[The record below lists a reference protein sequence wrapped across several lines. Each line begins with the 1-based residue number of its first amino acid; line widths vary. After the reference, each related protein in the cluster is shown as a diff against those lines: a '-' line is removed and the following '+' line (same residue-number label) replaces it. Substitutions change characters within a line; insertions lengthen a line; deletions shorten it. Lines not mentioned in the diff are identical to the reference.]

1 MRKEKAN
8 VQFILEKDLPDSDCF
23 FEADPVRLR
32 QVIYNLISNAI
43 KFTGDGFIK
52 VGYKLDTPNSLLFYV
67 IDTGIGIQPHKL
79 NLIFE
84 RFIQADDSI
93 TRKYGGSGLGLAISR
108 GLVELMGGKIWVE
121 STQTKGSSF
130 YFSHPYNSLKNE
142 IYETHASTESHVFNG
157 KGKTVLVVEDDKF
170 SFKYLEAILKRY
182 EITILHAVN
191 GLEAVEFC
199 SSNPQIAMVLMDIQ
213 LPSMSG
219 YDATRQ
225 IRKTFKDLPI
235 IAQTANAFDED
246 RTKCLEAGCNEYLAK
261 PISMT
266 NLIEIFMK
274 YL

>member
-1 MRKEKAN
+1 MYILARER
-8 VQFILEKDLPDSDCF
+8 VQLKLTEIDQIMINGDRD
-23 FEADPVRLR
+23 RLK
-32 QVIYNLISNAI
+32 QVLINLISNAI
-43 KFTGDGFIK
+43 KFTNKGSIK
-52 VGYKLDTPNSLLFYV
+52 VGYKLDFPNLLEFYV
-67 IDTGIGIQPHKL
+67 IDTGIGIQPQKI

-93 TRKYGGSGLGLAISR
+93 TRKYGGSGLGLAISK

-121 STQTKGSSF
+121 STQMKGSSF
-130 YFSHPYNSLKNE
+130 YFSHPLKVINNG
-142 IYETHASTESHVFNG
+142 IAQITASKEDHNFNG

-182 EITILHAVN
+182 EINVLHAVN

-199 SSNPQIAMVLMDIQ
+199 KSNPQISMILMDIQ

-219 YDATRQ
+219 YEATKQ
-225 IRKTFKDLPI
+225 IRKIYKNLPI

-246 RTKCLEAGCNEYLAK
+246 RAKCLKAGCNEYMAK
-261 PISMT
+261 PISMSA
-266 NLIEIFMK
+266 LKDIFAK